1 MLLMP
6 PGMQT
11 KPMANEVRALVGK
24 SALRRG
30 WLVAIP
36 YLDKERTV
44 FYLGA
49 QKRLPSLL
57 EALQEEF
64 AIPSEKTIAVGVS
77 NGGITALAFAAAYP
91 GEVQAVVGTP
101 GMFPPR
107 LPLKN
112 IKHLRDMPI
121 YLRVGGK
128 DSPIWQGFET
138 IQALEKVSADLNA
151 GFKKEGHGLR
161 INYDQ
166 VLAWTEER
174 VFGPRSRVPKS
185 VKDALAEL
193 NEHDAESSKNLT
205 PPNQKTSKAR
215 ITKARPKSATN

>member
-36 YLDKERTV
+36 YLDQKERTV

-77 NGGITALAFAAAYP
+77 NGGISALAFAAAYP

-107 LPLKN
+107 SPLKN
-112 IKHLRDMPI
+112 IKH
-121 YLRVGGK
+121 
-128 DSPIWQGFET
+128 SET
-138 IQALEKVSADLNA
+138 CPSTC
-151 GFKKEGHGLR
+151 G
-161 INYDQ
+161 
-166 VLAWTEER
+166 
-174 VFGPRSRVPKS
+174 
-185 VKDALAEL
+185 
-193 NEHDAESSKNLT
+193 
-205 PPNQKTSKAR
+205 
-215 ITKARPKSATN
+215 